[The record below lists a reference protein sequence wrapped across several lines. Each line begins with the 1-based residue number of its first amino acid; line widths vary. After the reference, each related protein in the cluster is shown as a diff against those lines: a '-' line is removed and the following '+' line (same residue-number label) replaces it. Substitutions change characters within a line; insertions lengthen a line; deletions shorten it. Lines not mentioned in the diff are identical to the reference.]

1 MIWRTVPD
9 YPTYEVS
16 DQGDV
21 RNKKTG
27 KLLKHSFGNA
37 SASSTPV
44 VSLVH
49 SGAERVDVYEVRY
62 VVACTFLDIDIHAR
76 PRPKLSHKDNNTSN
90 CALSNLEIISAD
102 SLDGEIWRPV
112 DGFESSYCVSNLGRV
127 KRLAHVDSYVR
138 KDTNKEVARYVS
150 DKIMKTRESD
160 EYYEI
165 NLYCQSKSEYKR
177 VHRMVASAFLPNPD
191 NLPEVNHIN
200 GNKHDNRV
208 ENLEWCTSLENIQHS
223 IKTGLRGSRKQVD
236 GTRKRVRCIETG
248 QVFNTAKEAAAYFHA
263 EPQYLS
269 ERADTGR
276 SCHGY
281 HFEKIVIDRRV
292 KCLDTGEVFANLAD
306 VKDKLGMDVLDSI
319 QRRTC
324 IRGYTFCYLRDNLDE
339 EKYLQECR
347 AKYSLWPRAI
357 KRWEENNG

>member
-1 MIWRTVPD
+1 MIWRDVPD
-9 YPTYEVS
+9 YSTYEVS
-16 DQGDV
+16 DEGDV

-27 KLLKHSFGNA
+27 KLLAHA
-37 SASSTPV
+37 SGKPSSVHTPT

-49 SGAERVDVYEVRY
+49 SKTKNVSVYEVRF
-62 VVACTFLDIDIHAR
+62 VVACAFLGADIHAR
-76 PRPKLSHKDNNTSN
+76 PKPKFAHRDNDASN
-90 CALSNLEIISAD
+90 CRVSNLEILSAA
-102 SLDGEIWRPV
+102 SLDGEIWKPIE
-112 DGFESSYCVSNLGRV
+112 GFETAYHISNLGRV
-127 KRLAHVDSYVR
+127 KRVAHVDVYTR
-138 KDTNKEVARYVS
+138 KDSNKKVNRYVA
-150 DKIMKTRESD
+150 DKIIKTRESE

-165 NLYCQSKSEYKR
+165 NLRYQNKSEFRR
-177 VHRMVASAFLPNPD
+177 VHRMVATAFLPNPD

-208 ENLEWCTSLENIQHS
+208 ENLEWCTSRENVQHS
-223 IKTGLRGSRKQVD
+223 IKTGLRKSRKHVD
-236 GTRKRVRCIETG
+236 GTRKQIRCVETG
-248 QVFNTAKEAAAYFHA
+248 QVFNTAKEAAAYFHT

-269 ERADTGR
+269 ERADTGK

-324 IRGYTFCYLRDNLDE
+324 IRGYTFCYLRDDLDE

-357 KRWEENNG
+357 KRWEENDE